1 MKGRILTLCAGALT
15 ALTLLALGPAAGSA
29 SAAPPTVSN
38 VDVSSITPYDAQLSG
53 TVNPNGTLTFWSFE
67 IQRPGSDQWLTISNG
82 SLEAGTEPVLLQTEA
97 NLLEPMTGYEVRL
110 SATAFDPVT
119 GPLETVYSPS
129 PTSFTTPAV
138 PPFVTRVNVT
148 QLNPLV
154 VRLGGTVFPQGT
166 DTNYGFLIRKAG
178 ASEWDTAATGVVAG
192 SSESEV
198 VTATVDPLEPATAYE
213 VTLSAT
219 NASGQVVQSLEPTG
233 FTTLS
238 APAVRVRSAR
248 AKVTRKT
255 VVVRTEV
262 VISGPGDVSPGRVE
276 MRGVDVRG
284 GKVLCRT
291 TKAVVTPGR
300 HELICNLGS
309 RGRQQLRRRPLQ
321 LSMRASY
328 MVTYAEGFKLSN
340 VAERDLTI
348 KRKR

>member
-1 MKGRILTLCAGALT
+1 MKGRLPTLCAGALA
-15 ALTLLALGPAAGSA
+15 ALLLLALGPAAGSA
-29 SAAPPTVSN
+29 PAAPPTVSN
-38 VDVSSITPYDAQLSG
+38 VEVSSISPYDAQLSG
-53 TVNPNGTLTFWSFE
+53 TINPNGTLTYWSFE
-67 IQRPGSDQWLTISNG
+67 IQRPGSEWATISNG
-82 SLEAGTEPVLLQTEA
+82 ELEEGTEPVPLQTEA

-110 SATAFDPVT
+110 RAQTVDPPALVF
-119 GPLETVYSPS
+119 SPS
-129 PTSFTTPAV
+129 PTSFKTPAV
-138 PPFVTRVNVT
+138 PPVVTRVNVT
-148 QLNPLV
+148 QLNPFV

-192 SSESEV
+192 SPESEV
-198 VTATVDPLEPATAYE
+198 VTTTVDPLEPATAYE

-219 NASGQVVQSLEPTG
+219 NASGQVVQSPEPTG

-238 APAVRVRSAR
+238 APAVRVRSAT

-262 VISGPGDVSPGRVE
+262 VISDPGDISPGKVE

-284 GKVLCRT
+284 GKALCRT
-291 TKAVVTPGR
+291 TKTVVTPGR
-300 HELICNLGS
+300 HEVSCNLGS
-309 RGRQQLRRRPLQ
+309 KGRQQLRKRPLQ

-328 MVTYAEGFKLSN
+328 MVTYAEGFKLSE

-348 KRKR
+348 KRQR